1 MYAIFS
7 YDFPLA
13 KDLFEK
19 ENIPLKTLSDY
30 PNLLPQAIESG
41 YITDDDKKLLQVWR
55 ENPSEWKK

>member
-1 MYAIFS
+1 
-7 YDFPLA
+7 
-13 KDLFEK
+13 
-19 ENIPLKTLSDY
+19 LSDY